1 MYMCIHA
8 LVELS
13 RYCLDVDVCGSVRRC
28 MRCYYNI
35 YIVFVYT
42 MSCIIM
48 YYERKKYGKLIRTSK
63 AKQ

>member
-28 MRCYYNI
+28 MRCCYNI
-35 YIVFVYT
+35 YIAFLYIVLL
-42 MSCIIM
+42 CIM
-48 YYERKKYGKLIRTSK
+48 RERNK
-63 AKQ
+63 AKQMHTYKAKQ

>member
-13 RYCLDVDVCGSVRRC
+13 RYCLDVDVCGSVRCC
-28 MRCYYNI
+28 MRCCYNI
-35 YIVFVYT
+35 YIAFLHT
-42 MSCIIM
+42 CIYM
-48 YYERKKYGKLIRTSK
+48 YYGEKGKAKMHTSK